1 MTDISTLTKFRAERR
16 RCACL
21 TIAMLSCRTQT
32 AGQNLGTNDD

>member
-1 MTDISTLTKFRAERR
+1 MTDISTVTKFRAERR

-21 TIAMLSCRTQT
+21 TIAMLCRTQT